1 MTFLAPQQPDDPL
14 KAITILVVEDQAAT
28 RGWICDML
36 RTLGIKSILTA
47 NDGMDA
53 LGILKDEGV
62 KVDVVLCDW
71 MMPRMSGIELLRK
84 VRQTRP
90 DLPFVMQTGNG
101 TTDAVLEAKVEG
113 VSAFVVKPFSCA
125 QLEVKLRLV
134 IGKAGRK

>member
-1 MTFLAPQQPDDPL
+1 MIQTPLSPDDPL
-14 KAITILVVEDQAAT
+14 KSVSILVVEDQAAT

-36 RTLGIKSILTA
+36 RNLGLKTILTA
-47 NDGMDA
+47 NDGVDA
-53 LGILKDEGV
+53 LAILKDEGLR
-62 KVDVVLCDW
+62 VDVVLCDW

-90 DLPFVMQTGNG
+90 DMPFIMQTGHG

-113 VSAFVVKPFSCA
+113 VSAFVVKPFSYA